1 MKAFKKLFFCLA
13 FTFLCCSVFA
23 KQSEIDSY
31 LFKGKSILVF
41 GARQVGKTSLIRN
54 TIKKNSFIWL
64 NGDEPDTQLL
74 LENITSDR
82 LRALVGNNKILVI
95 DEAQMIHNIGLL
107 IKRMVDNYPEIQVI
121 ASGSSAFEL
130 ADKTKESM
138 VGRKEE
144 LQLFPLSFQEM
155 VKQTSFI
162 EEIRLINHR
171 LVFGYYPEVVTN
183 PGKEE
188 KILNDLTDAF
198 LYKDILNLEG
208 IKKSSTLQ
216 KLVQMLAFRIGSE
229 ISTTSLANE
238 IGINR
243 LTIEKYIDILEKNFI
258 VFSLKA
264 FSQNQDNE
272 IKKSRKVYFWDNGL
286 RNRIIKNF
294 KPIELRDDFGAL
306 WENFIISE
314 RLKKLSYENQYK
326 ESFFWRNTQQAEIDY
341 LEIKNTEIEAFEI
354 KFNPNVKVKFTK
366 SFTDKYHPKST
377 QVIHKENFW
386 EFLL

>member
-1 MKAFKKLFFCLA
+1 MIAR
-13 FTFLCCSVFA
+13 TQ
-23 KQSEIDSY
+23 QSEIDSY
-31 LFKGKSILVF
+31 LFKGKAILVF

-54 TIKKNSFIWL
+54 TIRKKAALWL
-64 NGDEPDTQLL
+64 NGDEPDTQQL

-82 LRALVGNNKILVI
+82 LKAILGENTILVI

-107 IKRMVDNYPEIQVI
+107 IKRMVDNFPEIQVI

-144 LQLFPLSFQEM
+144 LQLFPLSYSEM
-155 VKQTSFI
+155 VKHTNFI
-162 EEIRLINHR
+162 EETRLINHR
-171 LVFGYYPEVVTN
+171 LVYGYYPEVVTN
-183 PGKEE
+183 VGKEE
-188 KILNDLTDAF
+188 KILNDLTEGF

-216 KLVQMLAFRIGSE
+216 RLVQMLAFRIGSE
-229 ISTTSLANE
+229 ISTNSLANDLA
-238 IGINR
+238 INR
-243 LTIEKYIDILEKNFI
+243 LTVEKYIDILEKNFI
-258 VFSLKA
+258 VFSLNA
-264 FSQNQDNE
+264 FSKNQDNE
-272 IKKSRKVYFWDNGL
+272 IKKSKKVYFWDNGL

-294 KPIELRDDFGAL
+294 KPIELRDDYGAL

-314 RLKKLSYENQYK
+314 RKKKLSYDQSYK
-326 ESFFWRNTQQAEIDY
+326 DTYFWRNTQQAEIDF
-341 LEIKNTEIEAFEI
+341 LEIKNDEIEAFEI

-366 SFTDKYHPKST
+366 SFTEKYHPKTT

-386 EFLL
+386 DYLL